1 MRRMISVFLILFMLF
16 SCVGCAAQADA
27 GTRLMALNVDKA
39 DCLLLRFDDQAYLID
54 SGYDYTYNAL
64 AELLRR
70 EDVTRLNGV
79 FLTHCDKD
87 HYGGLAALAQS
98 DIAVDAWYA
107 AAIYYDVTEDQ
118 HPMIHAAA
126 LRGEAVIWLSAGDTL
141 QLGDSATL
149 RVLGPLTR
157 NTANENNN
165 SLVFSV
171 ETKDGSLL
179 FTGDMKL
186 EEEYELME
194 AGLIGPADVLKVPF
208 HGDNTASSEAFVDR
222 VSPQIALISTST
234 AQEPDTPASSILKRY
249 ARYGA
254 EILVTQD
261 YQRGVEISL
270 RNGTASSQPLLWE
283 APDYSKSI
291 QADITPEDDLLTL
304 RSSSD
309 QPIDLSGWIL
319 FSTKGGECVRF
330 PEGSI
335 LPANGVFRIGSRATF
350 SPADWKLDEKRMW
363 HKSKWDQARLYDLSG
378 SLAAVT
384 DNGKPE

>member
-1 MRRMISVFLILFMLF
+1 MLF
-16 SCVGCAAQADA
+16 SCVGCGAEAET
-27 GTRLMALNVDKA
+27 GTRLLALNAGKA
-39 DCLLLRFDDQAYLID
+39 DCLLLLFDDQAYLID

-70 EDVTRLNGV
+70 EGVSRLNGV

-87 HYGGLAALAQS
+87 HYGGLAFLAQS

-107 AAIYYDVTEDQ
+107 AAIYYDVKEDQ
-118 HPMIHAAA
+118 HPMVLAAA
-126 LRGEAVIWLSAGDTL
+126 LRKEEVTWLKAGDHL
-141 QLGDSATL
+141 QLGGSASL
-149 RVLGPLTR
+149 RVLGPLTQ

-186 EEEYELME
+186 EEEYELMD

-208 HGDNTASSEAFVDR
+208 HGDNTASSEAFVER
-222 VSPQIALISTST
+222 VSPQIALICTST
-234 AQEPDTPASSILKRY
+234 AQEPDTPAASILKRY

-254 EILVTQD
+254 QITVTQD
-261 YQRGVEISL
+261 YERGVEIDLQSG
-270 RNGTASSQPLLWE
+270 RAAFRPLAWE
-283 APDYSKSI
+283 TPDYGQFI
-291 QADITPEDDLLTL
+291 RADITPEEDLLTL
-304 RSSSD
+304 HSSSG

-330 PEGSI
+330 PQGSVI
-335 LPANGVFRIGSRATF
+335 PANGVFRIGTNAT
-350 SPADWKLDEKRMW
+350 SSAMDWKINEKRLW
-363 HKSKWDQARLYDLSG
+363 HKSKYDQAQLYDLTG

>member
-1 MRRMISVFLILFMLF
+1 MRKLLSVLLVLTTLL
-16 SCVGCAAQADA
+16 GCAGCQARAEDGA
-27 GTRLMALNVDKA
+27 RLLALNAGKA
-39 DCLLLRFDDQAYLID
+39 DCLLLLFDDQAYLID

-70 EDVTRLNGV
+70 ESVNRLNGV

-87 HYGGLAALAQS
+87 HYGGLAFLAES
-98 DIAVDAWYA
+98 DVAVDAWYA
-107 AAIYYDVTEDQ
+107 PAIYHDVKDGQ
-118 HPMIHAAA
+118 HPMALAAA
-126 LRGEAVIWLSAGDTL
+126 LRGEEVTWLNAGDQL
-141 QLGDSATL
+141 QLGENASL

-157 NTANENNN
+157 NTDNENNN
-165 SLVFSV
+165 SLVFTV

-208 HGDNTASSEAFVDR
+208 HGDNTASSEAFVER
-222 VSPQIALISTST
+222 VSPQIALICTST

-261 YQRGVEISL
+261 YARGVEIDL
-270 RNGTASSQPLLWE
+270 RDGMAASRAMDWDVPDHSRLL
-283 APDYSKSI
+283 
-291 QADITPEDDLLTL
+291 QAAITPEDDLLTL
-304 RSSSD
+304 QNSSD
-309 QPIDLSGWIL
+309 EAIDLSGWIL
-319 FSTKGGECVRF
+319 FSSKGEECVRF
-330 PEGSI
+330 PEGSV
-335 LPANGVFRIGSRATF
+335 LPARGTFTVGTRAT
-350 SPADWKLDEKRMW
+350 SAAVDWKIDEKRLW
-363 HKSKWDQARLYDLSG
+363 HKSKYDQAQLYDLSG